1 MMAEG
6 LTNTAIAGDFEVRE
20 RLASVLW
27 RAVHRK
33 SGREVVVKQVNLS
46 GLSRKLRDCL
56 DCELN
61 FLASVRHPNIIR
73 LLDVIQDDGC
83 IFLIFEFCP
92 GGNLATFIQHTGH
105 LNEDTVRKFMRQ
117 LGAGMEVMHV
127 HHIIHRDLKPEN
139 ILLSAPSCDAVLK
152 IADFG
157 FARVVHPG
165 QHIDMVCGTS
175 SYMAPEVM
183 QFQKYDDK
191 ADMWS
196 LGAILFE
203 LLNGYPPYCGRNNVQ
218 LLQNIRKSSSLP
230 FSQSILSSFH
240 ADSLDLCTRL
250 LCQDPGCCC
259 IACDWFRRR
268 LPHQFHLQML
278 LSTGIK
284 PCSYTGGV
292 NAKATSI
299 VVAWKAPALSMH
311 GKPDSI
317 NLRKGCATSIQ
328 GIFFALPDGDES

>member
-1 MMAEG
+1 MADETGRRLMAEG
-6 LTNTAIAGDFEVRE
+6 LTNTAVAGDFEVRE

-175 SYMAPEVM
+175 FYMAPEVM

-191 ADMWS
+191 VDMWS

-203 LLNGYPPYCGRNNVQ
+203 LLNGHPPYCGRNNVQ

-230 FSQSILSSFH
+230 FLQSILSSFH

-250 LCQDPGCCC
+250 LCEDPVKRMSF
-259 IACDWFRRR
+259 DEFYHHR
-268 LPHQFHLQML
+268 F
-278 LSTGIK
+278 
-284 PCSYTGGV
+284 
-292 NAKATSI
+292 
-299 VVAWKAPALSMH
+299 
-311 GKPDSI
+311 
-317 NLRKGCATSIQ
+317 LR
-328 GIFFALPDGDES
+328 